1 MAGDLTAQAPV
12 FCAPALQ
19 EKGADMKSMSESLY
33 ELAAR
38 IKQLEDSAT
47 AVRDKN
53 RASLQTRRDQLE
65 DAFDREVKEVES
77 AATQATAAAQ
87 TWWADT
93 KGAIE
98 RQVAAMRTD
107 LEQRKTEH
115 RKERAQRLAEIA
127 EDDAAAA
134 VALATYC
141 LNAAEWAVVDA
152 ALARA
157 EADELTA
164 AP

>member
-1 MAGDLTAQAPV
+1 
-12 FCAPALQ
+12 
-19 EKGADMKSMSESLY
+19 MKSMSESLY
-33 ELAAR
+33 ELAGR
-38 IKQLEDSAT
+38 IKTLEDSAA
-47 AVRDKN
+47 AVREKN
-53 RASLQTRRDQLE
+53 RAALQTRRGE
-65 DAFDREVKEVES
+65 IEKTFDSEVKEFEA
-77 AATQATAAAQ
+77 AATEATAAARS
-87 TWWADT
+87 WWADT
-93 KGAIE
+93 KGSIE
-98 RQVAAMRTD
+98 RQIAAMRAD
-107 LEQRKTEH
+107 FDKRQAER

-164 AP
+164 AQ

>member
-1 MAGDLTAQAPV
+1 
-12 FCAPALQ
+12 
-19 EKGADMKSMSESLY
+19 MKSMSESLY

-38 IKQLEDSAT
+38 IEQLEDSAA
-47 AVRDKN
+47 AVGEKN
-53 RASLQTRRDQLE
+53 RASLQARRAQLE
-65 DAFDREVKEVES
+65 DAFDREVKEVEA

-87 TWWADT
+87 SWWADT
-93 KGAIE
+93 KGSVE
-98 RQVAAMRTD
+98 RQVAAMRAD

-157 EADELTA
+157 EADEFAA

>member
-1 MAGDLTAQAPV
+1 MVGDPTAQAPAL
-12 FCAPALQ
+12 CAPVLD

-47 AVRDKN
+47 AIGEKN
-53 RASLQTRRDQLE
+53 RASLRTRRGELE

-77 AATQATAAAQ
+77 AATQATADAQ
-87 TWWADT
+87 NWWVDT
-93 KGAIE
+93 KGSIE
-98 RQVAAMRTD
+98 RQVAAMRAD
-107 LEQRKTEH
+107 FEQRKTEH

-134 VALATYC
+134 VALAAYC